1 MIMRKNYQ
9 MWLLGALVGGL
20 VLPFAGCSNE
30 DDPTP
35 NGPGNGETVKA
46 QFAINIPYAGK
57 TETKMSDENTQYN
70 GNFLGMY
77 DIKLLPMTTTGADN
91 VAYSSIISLEEI
103 LSDGLT
109 SNTYKLYNDVNIPVG
124 TTNFLFYAAGGD
136 AAPTDKFAE
145 GILVANYSGSK
156 NTTSDFSFSLE
167 NAKGTD
173 TGDQQN
179 TLLGVLNAVED
190 AFGTPTPA
198 DQSLEKALYDKFIA
212 LKAGSANSIRA
223 TLEALYNEI
232 ENSTS
237 LKGDIR
243 NAITKDGTFWTT
255 ETKVPYTLK
264 TSLTYPQ
271 NMNMPDGSVVLSFED
286 RAFSYATNN
295 ANIGVDMSNICYPA
309 SIYYFINTGLW
320 ASSSSTFTWPTT
332 VTAWETD
339 GSWSGFTESV
349 ASNTRIIALKKAAQ
363 YAVANMALTVKCDG
377 YQLQDKGSTT
387 VPVPDE
393 GFLVTGVL
401 VNDQPTQVGWNFLP
415 KSGDG
420 FSNIVY
426 DKTLTGIAAKANA
439 AKGTN
444 YTLLLDNYQA
454 TAEKVPVVV
463 ELKNNSTTA
472 FEGQDGIVPIGA
484 TFYLVAELDPAGKT
498 VSGVTPPWV
507 FMQDHTTSVNL
518 TIKSLKNAY
527 NTIPDLQS
535 ATLQL
540 GLAVD
545 LTWQAGIL
553 FDNVVIE

>member
-1 MIMRKNYQ
+1 MRKNYQ
-9 MWLLGALVGGL
+9 MWLLGALFGGL

-57 TETKMSDENTQYN
+57 AETKMSADNTQN
-70 GNFLGMY
+70 NNNFLGMY
-77 DIKLLPMTTTGADN
+77 DIRLLPMTTTGADN
-91 VAYSSIISLEEI
+91 VAYSSIISLENI
-103 LSDGLT
+103 AATNGLE
-109 SNTYKLYNDVNIPVG
+109 SNTYKLYDDVNIPVG
-124 TTNFLFYAAGGD
+124 TTNFLFYAAGG
-136 AAPTDKFAE
+136 AGAPTNNFAQ
-145 GILVANYSGSK
+145 GILNANYSGSN

-167 NAKGTD
+167 KAKGTD
-173 TGDQQN
+173 TDDQQN

-190 AFGTPTPA
+190 AFGTPA
-198 DQSLEKALYDKFIA
+198 DQSLEEALYDKFIA

-232 ENSTS
+232 ENSTT
-237 LKGDIR
+237 LKEAIR
-243 NAITKDGTFWTT
+243 NAITNDGTFWTT
-255 ETKVPYTLK
+255 GTKVPYTLN

-271 NMNMPDGSVVLSFED
+271 NMNMPDGSVVLSFKD
-286 RAFSYATNN
+286 GAFSDATNN

-309 SIYYFINTGLW
+309 SIYYFINTPLW
-320 ASSSSTFTWPTT
+320 ASSSSTFTWPTS
-332 VTAWETD
+332 VSNWEND
-339 GSWSGFTESV
+339 VNWSGFTGSV

-393 GFLVTGVL
+393 GFPVTGVL
-401 VNDQPTQVGWNFLP
+401 VNGQPTQVGWNFLP
-415 KSGDG
+415 KSGDR

-426 DKTLTGIAAKANA
+426 DKTLTRIAAKANA
-439 AKGTN
+439 AEGTN
-444 YTLLLDNYQA
+444 YTLLLDNYQET
-454 TAEKVPVVV
+454 TAAKVPVVV

-472 FEGQDGIVPIGA
+472 FEGHDGIIPIGA
-484 TFYLVAELDPAGKT
+484 TFYLVAELDPSAYTGQ
-498 VSGVTPPWV
+498 WV
-507 FMQDHTTSVNL
+507 FMQDHTTTVNL

-545 LTWQAGIL
+545 LTWQDGIS
-553 FDNVVIE
+553 FDVELGGD

>member
-1 MIMRKNYQ
+1 MRKNYQ
-9 MWLLGALVGGL
+9 MWLLGALFGGL

-46 QFAINIPYAGK
+46 QFAINIPYAK
-57 TETKMSDENTQYN
+57 KAETKMSAENTQYN

-103 LSDGLT
+103 LSNGLT

-145 GILVANYSGSK
+145 GILVANYSGSN

-167 NAKGTD
+167 KAKGTD
-173 TGDQQN
+173 TDDQQN

-190 AFGTPTPA
+190 AFGTPA
-198 DQSLEKALYDKFIA
+198 DPSLEKALYDKFIA

-237 LKGDIR
+237 LKEEIR
-243 NAITKDGTFWTT
+243 DAITDGGTFTT
-255 ETKVPYTLK
+255 DDDAVPYTLE
-264 TSLTYPQ
+264 TTLDYPQ
-271 NMNMPDGSVVLSFED
+271 NMNMPDGSVVLSFEG
-286 RAFSYATNN
+286 RTFSYVTNN
-295 ANIGVDMSNICYPA
+295 TDIGVNMDNICYPA
-309 SIYYFINTGLW
+309 SIYYFINTPLW
-320 ASSSSTFTWPTT
+320 ASSSSTFTWPTS
-332 VTAWETD
+332 VSLWENES
-339 GSWSGFTESV
+339 SWSGFTGSV
-349 ASNTRIIALKKAAQ
+349 ASNTQIIALKNAAQ
-363 YAVANMALTVKCDG
+363 YAVANMALTVKCESN
-377 YQLQDKGSTT
+377 QLQDNGSTT

>member
-1 MIMRKNYQ
+1 MVMRKNYQ
-9 MWLLGALVGGL
+9 TWLLGALVGGL

-35 NGPGNGETVKA
+35 NGPGSGETVKT
-46 QFAINIPYAGK
+46 QFAINIPYAK
-57 TETKMSDENTQYN
+57 KAETKMSGKNTQQG

-77 DIKLLPMTTTGADN
+77 DIKLLPMTTTGADDA
-91 VAYSSIISLEEI
+91 AYSSIISLEKITAFE
-103 LSDGLT
+103 
-109 SNTYKLYNDVNIPVG
+109 SNTSYKLYNDVNIPVG

-167 NAKGTD
+167 KAKGTD
-173 TGDQQN
+173 TDDQQN

-190 AFGTPTPA
+190 AFGTPA
-198 DQSLEKALYDKFIA
+198 DQSLEEALYDKFIA

-232 ENSTS
+232 ENSTT
-237 LKGDIR
+237 LKSAIRDAIKKDDI
-243 NAITKDGTFWTT
+243 FTT
-255 ETKVPYTLK
+255 EDDAVPYTLE

-286 RAFSYATNN
+286 GAFSYVTNN

-332 VTAWETD
+332 VTDWEND
-339 GSWSGFTESV
+339 GNWSGFTESV
-349 ASNTRIIALKKAAQ
+349 ASNTRIIALKNAAQ

-377 YQLQDKGSTT
+377 FQLQDKGSTT

-393 GFLVTGVL
+393 GFPVTGVL
-401 VNDQPTQVGWNFLP
+401 VNGQPTQVGWNFLP
-415 KSGDG
+415 KSGAG

-439 AKGTN
+439 AEGTN
-444 YTLLLDNYQA
+444 YTLLLDNYQET
-454 TAEKVPVVV
+454 TAAKVPVVV

-484 TFYLVAELDPAGKT
+484 TFYLVAELDPSAYAGQ
-498 VSGVTPPWV
+498 WV

-545 LTWQAGIL
+545 LDWQAGIL